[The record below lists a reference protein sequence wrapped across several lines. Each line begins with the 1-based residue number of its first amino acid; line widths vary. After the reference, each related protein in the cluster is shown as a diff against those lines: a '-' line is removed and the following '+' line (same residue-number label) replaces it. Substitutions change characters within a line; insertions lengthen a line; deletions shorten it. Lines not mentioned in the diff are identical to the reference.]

1 MHIKIQRE
9 AMTCKHFG
17 SCGSCGLYEL
27 SYEEQLKQKEE
38 RVSGLLAPFYDEKL
52 EVFDSPTSH
61 YRARAEFRIWHEG
74 DRCDYAMGKMP
85 VDGLR
90 EKGAINIEEC
100 PKVSVAIEK
109 RMWKLLD
116 IIHDSQEVLKNRL
129 FAVEF
134 LSTTT
139 DECLITMLYH
149 RKLDDAWSEEAKAL
163 ESELDCKVMGRSRK
177 QKVILSDEFVTEKLH
192 IDGKTVTYVQYE
204 SGFTQPNPVVNV
216 KMIEWAI
223 KQAQKVSNGKV
234 GHGDFLESYCGL
246 GNFTLPLSHY
256 FEKVL
261 ATEISKGSIKAAQE
275 NCILNNITNIT
286 FARLASEE
294 MTEALNGKR
303 AFERL
308 KDIDL
313 KAYNFSTVLVDPP
326 RAGLDVGT
334 IELISSIEN
343 IIYISCNP
351 ETLARDLEILSKTHD
366 VKYAAMYDQFP
377 HTSHVESGVFLQNKC
392 KQM

>member
-1 MHIKIQRE
+1 
-9 AMTCKHFG
+9 MTCKHFG

-27 SYEEQLKQKEE
+27 SYKEQLTQKEM
-38 RVSGLLAPFYDEKL
+38 RVSGLLAPFYSDKL

-61 YRARAEFRIWHEG
+61 YRARSEFRIWHEG
-74 DRCDYAMGKMP
+74 ERCDYAMGKMP
-85 VDGLR
+85 VVGVDGVMVR
-90 EKGAINIEEC
+90 EKGAINIHEC
-100 PKVSVAIEK
+100 PKVIEPIEK

-116 IIHDSQEVLKNRL
+116 KINASQKVLKNRL

-134 LSTTT
+134 LATTT
-139 DECLITMLYH
+139 DECLITLLYH
-149 RKLDDAWSEEAKAL
+149 RKLDDVWSKEAKVL

-177 QKVILSDEFVTEKLH
+177 QKVILSDEFVTEKLD
-192 IDGKTVTYVQYE
+192 IDGKTFTYVQYE

-223 KQAQKVSNGKV
+223 VQAKKV

-261 ATEISKGSIKAAQE
+261 ATEISKGSIKAALE
-275 NCILNNITNIT
+275 NCALNGVENIT

-294 MTEALNGKR
+294 MTEALGGVR
-303 AFERL
+303 AFDRL
-308 KDIDL
+308 KEIDL
-313 KAYNFSTVLVDPP
+313 KSYNFSTVLVDPP
-326 RAGLDVGT
+326 RAGLDEGT
-334 IELISSIEN
+334 IKLISSIEN

-351 ETLARDLEILSKTHD
+351 ETLARDLETLTKTHT
-366 VKYAAMYDQFP
+366 VIEAAMYDQFP
-377 HTSHVESGVFLQNKC
+377 HTAHVESGVFLVKTS
-392 KQM
+392 